1 MNLFQLLTIPI
12 LALLAVLEIRAYLRN
27 HQPIHLL
34 REVVWLVGI
43 AIILLPSVTT
53 RIATWMGI
61 GRGTD
66 LVFYAFMLLSTGAMF
81 YLYGRNYVLRRDLVE
96 LVRRDALRGPTAGV
110 GLADNNGKMSSS
122 SHSEMGGGS

>member
-1 MNLFQLLTIPI
+1 MNLFQWITIPA
-12 LALLAVLEIRAYLRN
+12 LTLLAVLEIRAYTRN

-34 REVVWLVGI
+34 REVVWLLGI
-43 AIILLPSVTT
+43 AIILFPVLTT
-53 RIATWMGI
+53 RIATLLGI

-96 LVRRDALRGPTAGV
+96 LARRDALRGPTPGE
-110 GLADNNGKMSSS
+110 GLRHVQERSVPESADD
-122 SHSEMGGGS
+122 GGAP

>member
-1 MNLFQLLTIPI
+1 MNLFQWITIPA
-12 LALLAVLEIRAYLRN
+12 LTLLAVLEIRAYLRN

-34 REVVWLVGI
+34 REFVWLLGI
-43 AIILLPSVTT
+43 AIILFPSLTT
-53 RIATWMGI
+53 RIATWLGI

-96 LVRRDALRGPTAGV
+96 LARRDALRGATPGE
-110 GLADNNGKMSSS
+110 GLRAIHDQSG
-122 SHSEMGGGS
+122 SESPDDGGTS

>member
-12 LALLAVLEIRAYLRN
+12 LVVLAALEIRAYLKN
-27 HQPIHLL
+27 HLPIHLL
-34 REVVWLVGI
+34 REAVWLLGI
-43 AIILLPSVTT
+43 VIILFPVLTT
-53 RIATWMGI
+53 QIATWLGI

-96 LVRRDALRGPTAGV
+96 LARRDALRGATPGV
-110 GLADNNGKMSSS
+110 GLPQGPYRKFADSAND
-122 SHSEMGGGS
+122 GGDP